1 MLPCL
6 CADIVSMVRLNSR
19 RSLLPLASDRPV
31 LTRAVLRA
39 IWLFVLVGLVVLA
52 AHDGGALGGPSLN
65 SLVNDWLTNAL
76 LMALA
81 GLTFA
86 RAMMLRAER
95 GVWIAMALALAFWTA
110 GELYYTLAIE
120 YAKNPPSPSLS
131 DAGYLLFYM
140 AAYASL
146 VLLVRAHVRRFHA
159 SVWLDGAIGGLAV
172 AALGATLVLEP
183 VIRSTHGS
191 FAVVATNLAYPLGD
205 LLMVAFVVGAFALT
219 GWRPGRTW
227 VLIGVG
233 FLTLAIADSI
243 YLIRVADN
251 TYQVGTLLDVLW
263 PAGMTLLAYSAW
275 QRPREQTELHLEGW
289 AVIAAPA
296 AFTLTALF
304 LLIRS
309 NYVHLGVIAEALATG
324 ALLLALV
331 RVALTFREVAQLADS
346 RRQARTDDLTGL
358 PNRRHLFLQMQE
370 VIEGARAHGGSFA
383 LLLIDLDRFKEIN
396 DTLGHYAGDLL
407 LQQFGPRLQSV
418 LRGGETLARLG
429 GDEFALILRDADAS
443 ETLAKRIDGALHEPF
458 QLQGTSIAVRA
469 SIGIAVFPGDA
480 DDADGLLQRADVAM
494 YQAKEART
502 LYEFYVAERDIHTP
516 ERLALIAELP
526 SAIEQGQ
533 LVLEYQPQVEAFTG
547 KVHGVEALVRWQHP
561 KRGRIAP
568 EGFIPLAEQ
577 TGFMRELTAAVL
589 DQALEQQSA
598 WLAGGRELTMA
609 VNVSATNLLDATFV
623 VDLRRILERWRTPPH
638 LFQLEITESVL
649 MADAQH
655 TMAVLGAITALGVGV
670 SLDDFGT
677 GYSPLAY
684 LRQFSVDE
692 IKIDRSFVATMV
704 DDPTAATIVSA
715 TIALADRLG
724 MRVVAEGVET
734 IAELDL
740 LRSFGCQLIQ
750 GYYFSTPLPPGELEQ
765 WMDTPMEHSETPA
778 RASNVSDHQL
788 EPRSTLR
795 YA

>member
-1 MLPCL
+1 MR
-6 CADIVSMVRLNSR
+6 AALN
-19 RSLLPLASDRPV
+19 A
-31 LTRAVLRA
+31 T
-39 IWLFVLVGLVVLA
+39 WLFVFVGLVVLA
-52 AHDGGALGGPSLN
+52 AHDGGVLGGPSLN

-76 LMALA
+76 LIALVV
-81 GLTFA
+81 LTWV
-86 RAMMLRAER
+86 RAMVLRSER
-95 GVWIAMALALAFWTA
+95 EVWIAMALALTFWTA

-120 YAKNPPSPSLS
+120 YAKNPPSPSLA

-140 AAYASL
+140 AAYAAL

-172 AALGATLVLEP
+172 AALGATLVLDP

-205 LLMVAFVVGAFALT
+205 LLMMAFVVGVFALT

-233 FLTLAIADSI
+233 FFMLAIADSI

-263 PAGMTLLAYSAW
+263 PAGMTLLAYAAW
-275 QRPREQTELHLEGW
+275 QKPREQIAPRLEGR
-289 AVIAAPA
+289 AVMVMPGL
-296 AFTLTALF
+296 FTLIALF
-304 LLIRS
+304 LLIRA
-309 NYVHLGVIAEALATG
+309 NYVHLGVDAEALATG
-324 ALLLALV
+324 ALLLALT
-331 RVALTFREVAQLADS
+331 RMALTFKEVAQLADS

-370 VIEGARAHGGSFA
+370 AIEEARARSGSFA

-418 LRGGETLARLG
+418 LRNSEVLGRLG
-429 GDEFALILRDADAS
+429 GDEFALILPDADAS
-443 ETLAKRIDGALHEPF
+443 ETLAKRIDDALHQPF
-458 QLQGTSIAVRA
+458 ELEGTNIAIRA
-469 SIGIAVFPGDA
+469 SIGIAVFPDDA
-480 DDADGLLQRADVAM
+480 ENADGLLQRADVAM

-502 LYEFYVAERDIHTP
+502 LYAFYVAERDIHTP

-526 SAIEQGQ
+526 RAIEQGH
-533 LVLEYQPQVEAFTG
+533 LVLEYQPEVEVSTG
-547 KVHGVEALVRWQHP
+547 KVRGVEALVRWQHP
-561 KRGRIAP
+561 KRGRISP
-568 EGFIPLAEQ
+568 EDFIPLAEQ

-589 DQALEQQSA
+589 DQALEQQHT
-598 WLAGGRELTMA
+598 WLATGRELTMA
-609 VNVSATNLLDATFV
+609 VNISATNLLDAAFV
-623 VDLRRILERWRTPPH
+623 IDLRRILERWRTPPH

-649 MADAQH
+649 MADTQH
-655 TMAVLGAITALGVGV
+655 STAVLGAITAMGVGV

-692 IKIDRSFVATMV
+692 IKIDRSFVAAMV
-704 DDPTAATIVSA
+704 DNPTAATIVTA
-715 TIALADRLG
+715 TITLANRLG
-724 MRVVAEGVET
+724 IRVVAEGVET
-734 IAELDL
+734 SAQLDL
-740 LRSFGCQLIQ
+740 LRSFGCQLVQ
-750 GYYFSTPLPPGELEQ
+750 GYHFSPPLPPGELEQ
-765 WMDTPMEHSETPA
+765 WMDTPTERSQTSG
-778 RASNVSDHQL
+778 RATNVSDHQL